1 MVSILGCTLL
11 LMLHIVR
18 KAENGI
24 PKRFMLLIT
33 RGRLSIEA
41 LSQKLVTPN
50 GIGTRRIY
58 EIGTSLAPPSR
69 GKQGPGRRSVLMKRN
84 GTLGS
89 VNPSRGRFDTF
100 WGVSDSPRNDDV
112 FSRGSSRHAGD
123 DEDVS
128 LWRRRRPLSLG
139 CMSCQHLQ
147 DN

>member
-1 MVSILGCTLL
+1 
-11 LMLHIVR
+11 
-18 KAENGI
+18 
-24 PKRFMLLIT
+24 
-33 RGRLSIEA
+33 
-41 LSQKLVTPN
+41 
-50 GIGTRRIY
+50 
-58 EIGTSLAPPSR
+58 
-69 GKQGPGRRSVLMKRN
+69 MKRN

-112 FSRGSSRHAGD
+112 LNRGSSRHAGD

-128 LWRRRRPLSLG
+128 LWRRSCPLSLG